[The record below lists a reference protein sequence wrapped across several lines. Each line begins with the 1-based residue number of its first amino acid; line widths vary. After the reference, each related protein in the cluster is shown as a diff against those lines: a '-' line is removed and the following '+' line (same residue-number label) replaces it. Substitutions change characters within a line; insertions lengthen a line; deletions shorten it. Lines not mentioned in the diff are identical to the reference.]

1 MSIMSNSLA
10 DLLADKDF
18 DEPSEMK
25 AIKAFV
31 QSNYQA
37 SVEVQLREREIIVTT
52 PSAALANTL
61 RLKLPALRKAA
72 ATDKR
77 IVLRIR

>member
-1 MSIMSNSLA
+1 MSNSLA
-10 DLLADKDF
+10 DLLANKDF
-18 DEPSEMK
+18 DEPDEMR
-25 AIKAFV
+25 AIKQFV
-31 QSNYQA
+31 QQNYQVD
-37 SVEVQLREREIIVTT
+37 VEVQLRDKELIVTT

-61 RLKLPALRKAA
+61 RLKLPELRKAA

>member
-1 MSIMSNSLA
+1 MSNSLA
-10 DLLADKDF
+10 DLLANKDF
-18 DEPSEMK
+18 DEPDEMK
-25 AIKAFV
+25 AIKSYV
-31 QSNYQA
+31 QNNYQVD
-37 SVEVQLREREIIVTT
+37 VEIQMRDKEIIVTT

-61 RLKLPALRKAA
+61 RLKLPELRKAA

>member
-1 MSIMSNSLA
+1 MSNSLA

-18 DEPSEMK
+18 DEPEEMR
-25 AIKAFV
+25 AIKQFV
-31 QSNYQA
+31 QKNYQTE
-37 SVEVQLREREIIVTT
+37 VEVQSREKELIVTT
-52 PSAALANTL
+52 SSAALANTL
-61 RLKLPALRKAA
+61 RLKMPELKKAA

>member
-1 MSIMSNSLA
+1 MSNSLA
-10 DLLADKDF
+10 DLLSNKDF
-18 DEPSEMK
+18 DEPSEMR
-25 AIKAFV
+25 AIKQFV
-31 QSNYQA
+31 MEKYQVD
-37 SVEVQLREREIIVTT
+37 VEVQIREKELIVTT

-61 RLKLPALRKAA
+61 RLKLPELRKAA